1 MNYLDYI
8 ENDTRKPNELKEFFK
23 SKYPDHYY
31 LMAESDTKSDWWGE
45 TSGVS
50 ICVEMYIIAYIHIKK
65 PMTILEYGSGKSTY
79 IMSKVMTDLNY
90 GGRLIAYEDNEDWYK
105 RNKDLGLYENS
116 EVHLVPVLKGE
127 RDWCVKDVGGTGT
140 YCYFD
145 HDFSDIDSV
154 DFIFDDGPSFPF
166 GAKYIDNWFMAA
178 NHFENPFDLLIDG
191 RFTAQERCKYLYP
204 NRTKIYTK
212 LGVDT
217 DFISHYECGIGTQIG
232 GNK

>member
-50 ICVEMYIIAYIHIKK
+50 ICVEMYLIAYIHIKK

-105 RNKDLGLYENS
+105 RNKDLGLYENAWQS
-116 EVHLVPVLKGE
+116 KSNDNNIVIGLNKVLDDNEFDKLVAL
-127 RDWCVKDVGGTGT
+127 
-140 YCYFD
+140 FD
-145 HDFSDIDSV
+145 
-154 DFIFDDGPSFPF
+154 
-166 GAKYIDNWFMAA
+166 
-178 NHFENPFDLLIDG
+178 E
-191 RFTAQERCKYLYP
+191 
-204 NRTKIYTK
+204 
-212 LGVDT
+212 
-217 DFISHYECGIGTQIG
+217 
-232 GNK
+232 